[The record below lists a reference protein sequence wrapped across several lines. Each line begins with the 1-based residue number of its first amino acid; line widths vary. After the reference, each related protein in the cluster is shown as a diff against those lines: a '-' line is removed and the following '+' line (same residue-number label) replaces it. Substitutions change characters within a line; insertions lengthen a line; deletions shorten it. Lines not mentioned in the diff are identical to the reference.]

1 MLLRVALMAVTALSR
16 HHVWC
21 ELERRLWRLIPVPSD
36 LGLQMGCR
44 RQQDARWGLLAGQ
57 LRSNRVLPG
66 MLEQRLQGV
75 CIQAWLRS
83 RGIAVAICNVR
94 RLDKGMPLLL
104 LSLRGLLLAL
114 VPQARAVGSVCLQ
127 SRRVL
132 QILLYQRL
140 LTEST
145 PKQGLQV
152 VQHPLVNRAHSR
164 GGTLCSDQTL
174 FNVRC
179 YMDKFIS
186 PSYTTCKAQLLLLD
200 KVQNPCLCIWLM
212 QDAQG

>member
-75 CIQAWLRS
+75 CS
-83 RGIAVAICNVR
+83 
-94 RLDKGMPLLL
+94 P
-104 LSLRGLLLAL
+104 GLAEVQGHSCCHL
-114 VPQARAVGSVCLQ
+114 QRA
-127 SRRVL
+127 
-132 QILLYQRL
+132 
-140 LTEST
+140 
-145 PKQGLQV
+145 P
-152 VQHPLVNRAHSR
+152 A
-164 GGTLCSDQTL
+164 
-174 FNVRC
+174 
-179 YMDKFIS
+179 
-186 PSYTTCKAQLLLLD
+186 
-200 KVQNPCLCIWLM
+200 
-212 QDAQG
+212 